1 MLRLLIEFLNRIFS
15 RLNATQRVHDH
26 TPGPLKINL
35 GCGLAVAPGWINVDG
50 SLNTL
55 MARLPITLQ
64 KVGYQLT
71 GSNQYYSQEQFLKLL
86 NNHRFVHHDLGR
98 GIPFNDSSVDFIFT
112 SHFLEHLF
120 ERQAERLLEES
131 FRVLKSG
138 GVLRVSVPDLSYAIS
153 LYQKGRKH
161 QMLRDYF
168 FIDESDSFYARHKYM
183 YDFEL
188 LKEKLNAA
196 GFKDVERRYYQEGET
211 PDLQLLDNRPEE
223 SLFLEARKA

>member
-1 MLRLLIEFLNRIFS
+1 MLRFLIEFLNRIFS
-15 RLNATQRVHDH
+15 KLNATQRVHDN
-26 TPGPLKINL
+26 TPGALKINL

-55 MARLPITLQ
+55 MARFPAMLQ
-64 KVGYQLT
+64 KVGYRLT
-71 GSNQYYSQEQFLKLL
+71 GAKQYYSQEQFLKLL
-86 NNHRFVHHDLGR
+86 NDHRFVHHDLGR
-98 GIPFNDSSVDFIFT
+98 GIPFDDSSVDFIFT

-138 GVLRVSVPDLSYAIS
+138 GVLRISVPDLSYAIS
-153 LYQKGRKH
+153 LYQKGCKH

-168 FIDESDSFYARHKYM
+168 FVDESDSFYARHKYM

-196 GFKDVERRYYQEGET
+196 GFNAVERRIYREGET

-223 SLFLEARKA
+223 SLFVEARKA

>member
-1 MLRLLIEFLNRIFS
+1 MLRFLIEFLNRIFS
-15 RLNATQRVHDH
+15 KLNATQRVHDLP
-26 TPGPLKINL
+26 PGSLKINL
-35 GCGLAVAPGWINVDG
+35 GCGLAVAPGWVNVDG

-55 MARLPITLQ
+55 MARFPATLQ
-64 KVGYQLT
+64 KVGYSLT
-71 GSNQYYSQEQFLKLL
+71 GAKQYYSQEQFLKLL
-86 NNHRFVHHDLGR
+86 NDHRFVHHDLGR

-138 GVLRVSVPDLSYAIS
+138 GVLRISVPDLSYAIS
-153 LYQKGRKH
+153 LYQKGHKH

-168 FIDESDSFYARHKYM
+168 FVDESDSFYARHKYM

-188 LKEKLNAA
+188 LKEKLSAA
-196 GFKDVERRYYQEGET
+196 GFNAVERRLYREGKT

-223 SLFLEARKA
+223 SLFVEAIKS